1 MKMIPKGQY
10 LRQTKINP
18 LAPNT
23 TTDFTRRIPSL
34 TRKQMMRDSRI
45 IERIIKAYDEDGD
58 LDKTKEIFFKNARFL
73 SNPRYWELMRTVWIA
88 VGSTE
93 NAPEFVP
100 YMKSD
105 RPSKGWFMTPE
116 DAKALDAIPFPITIY
131 RAYDSEPD
139 TGISCSTD
147 KAFVEEYAQKKGRK
161 VKTMQ
166 VERERIFAYITRRF
180 ESEIIILPEEGET
193 QGSDV

>member
-34 TRKQMMRDSRI
+34 PRKQMMRDSRI
-45 IERIIKAYDEDGD
+45 IERIVKAYDEDGD

-88 VGSTE
+88 VGTTE

-116 DAKALDAIPFPITIY
+116 DAKALDAMPFPITIY
-131 RAYDSEPD
+131 RAYDFEPD
-139 TGISCSTD
+139 TGISWSTD

>member
-1 MKMIPKGQY
+1 MKIIPKGQY
-10 LRQTKINP
+10 LRQAEINP

-23 TTDFTRRIPSL
+23 TTDFTRRIPALS
-34 TRKQMMRDSRI
+34 RKQLMRDLRI
-45 IERIIKAYDEDGD
+45 IERIVKAYDEEGD
-58 LDKTKEIFFKNARFL
+58 LNKTKDIFFKNAKFL
-73 SNPRYWELMRTVWIA
+73 SNPLYWETMRTVWTA

-93 NAPEFVP
+93 NAPEFVK

-116 DAKALDAIPFPITIY
+116 DAMALDAMQFPITIY

-139 TGISCSTD
+139 TGISWSTD

-166 VERERIFAYITRRF
+166 VERKRIFAYITRRF
-180 ESEIIILPEEGET
+180 ESEIIILPDEGDT

>member
-10 LRQTKINP
+10 LRQTKTNP

-34 TRKQMMRDSRI
+34 PRKQMMRDSRI
-45 IERIIKAYDEDGD
+45 IERIVKAYDEDGD
-58 LDKTKEIFFKNARFL
+58 LDKTKDIFFKNARFL

-88 VGSTE
+88 VGTTE

-116 DAKALDAIPFPITIY
+116 DAKALDAMPFPITIY

-139 TGISCSTD
+139 TGISWSTD